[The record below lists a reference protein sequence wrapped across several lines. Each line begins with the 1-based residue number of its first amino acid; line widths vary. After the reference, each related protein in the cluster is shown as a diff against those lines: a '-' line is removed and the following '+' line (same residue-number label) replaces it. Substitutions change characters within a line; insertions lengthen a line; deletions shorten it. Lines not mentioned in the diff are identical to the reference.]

1 MKKVLKQFFI
11 KCIETLIEWL
21 ETNQRELKTKV
32 NLDEEIFKYH
42 KAAEELD
49 PQLQPEITENGV
61 FGEDGWYIEIRNP
74 VVDPNLDKLS
84 DRF

>member
-32 NLDEEIFKYH
+32 NLDEEISKYH

>member
-1 MKKVLKQFFI
+1 MTFKQFFI
-11 KCIETLIEWL
+11 KCIESLIIWL
-21 ETNQRELKTKV
+21 ETTRREARTETNLNQ
-32 NLDEEIFKYH
+32 EIYKYH

-74 VVDPNLDKLS
+74 VVDRNLDKLS
-84 DRF
+84 DKF

>member
-21 ETNQRELKTKV
+21 ETNHRELKTKV
-32 NLDEEIFKYH
+32 NLDEEISKYH

-74 VVDPNLDKLS
+74 VIDPDLDKLS

>member
-1 MKKVLKQFFI
+1 MTFKQFFI
-11 KCIETLIEWL
+11 KCIESLIIW
-21 ETNQRELKTKV
+21 LKTTRREV
-32 NLDEEIFKYH
+32 RTRANLNEEIYKYH
-42 KAAEELD
+42 EAAEELD

-74 VVDPNLDKLS
+74 IIDPNLDKLS

>member
-21 ETNQRELKTKV
+21 ETNHRELKTKV
-32 NLDEEIFKYH
+32 NLDEEISKYH

>member
-32 NLDEEIFKYH
+32 NLDEEISKYH

-74 VVDPNLDKLS
+74 VIDRNLDKLS
-84 DRF
+84 DKF

>member
-21 ETNQRELKTKV
+21 ETNHRELKTKV
-32 NLDEEIFKYH
+32 NLDEEISKYH

-74 VVDPNLDKLS
+74 IVDPNLDKLS

>member
-21 ETNQRELKTKV
+21 ETNHRELKTKV
-32 NLDEEIFKYH
+32 NLDEEISKYH

-74 VVDPNLDKLS
+74 VVDRNLDKLS
-84 DRF
+84 DKF

>member
-32 NLDEEIFKYH
+32 NLDEEISKYH

-74 VVDPNLDKLS
+74 VVDRNLNKLS
-84 DRF
+84 DKF

>member
-1 MKKVLKQFFI
+1 MTFKQFFI
-11 KCIETLIEWL
+11 KCIESLIIWL
-21 ETNQRELKTKV
+21 ETTQRKVRTKA
-32 NLDEEIFKYH
+32 NLDQEIYKYH

-74 VVDPNLDKLS
+74 VVDPNLNKLS
-84 DRF
+84 DKF